1 MAYSKMNSKSRKKN
15 KPSVLVVTCDAGGAE
30 VIAAYVKKHAHEK
43 NFHSYV
49 AGPAVRIF
57 RRLELP
63 FHLIEDSRRVI
74 ARIVR
79 EHANSQY
86 VLCGLP
92 GWMTSIELRAL
103 KESKQIGLKTIAYV
117 DSWAFYREAFGY
129 PKREWQ
135 RNLPDEIWV
144 GDRYAL
150 SLVQRDLKRR
160 ARLIPNQYFANIRE
174 RYRKRRRA
182 LPPPD
187 RILFLSSVPLR
198 TNSVLSFLLSS
209 LAHTGSR
216 KQVRIRFHPADNRTR
231 YDALIHRYRGKVRV
245 EKSAEEDIAND
256 LGGAALVVGM
266 ETVALAAA
274 AQCGIRAVSILPRG
288 GKKVLPFREIAR
300 MRLPATNNRFTKL
313 IA

>member
-1 MAYSKMNSKSRKKN
+1 MNFKPKRKN
-15 KPSVLVVTCDAGGAE
+15 KPSVLVVACDAGGAE

-43 NFHSYV
+43 EFHSYV
-49 AGPAVRIF
+49 AGPAVRVF

-63 FHLIEDSRRVI
+63 CRRIRDSQSEI
-74 ARIVR
+74 ARVVR
-79 EHANSQY
+79 EHSDAEL
-86 VLCGLP
+86 VLLGLP
-92 GWMTSIELRAL
+92 GWMTSIELRVLTKA
-103 KESKQIGLKTIAYV
+103 KEIGLRTVVYV
-117 DSWAFYREAFGY
+117 DSWTLYRESFGY
-129 PKREWQ
+129 PKRGW
-135 RNLPDEIWV
+135 RKNLPDELWV

-150 SLVQRDLKRR
+150 FFVQRDLKRR
-160 ARLIPNQYFANIRE
+160 ARFVPNQYFANIRE

-231 YDALIHRYRGKVRV
+231 YDALIRRYRGKVRV